1 MYDLFVIGAGSG
13 GVRSARLAA
22 AQGFSVGIAESS
34 RVGGTCVIRGCVPKK
49 LMVHAAE
56 FSQYFSDSEG
66 YGWTI
71 KGAHFDWQRMVIAR
85 NKEVDRLEAAY
96 KMNLKNSGVEIYE
109 NFAKLRGLN
118 EVELDNQKVIKAK
131 HILLATGGKPKKPEF
146 PGVQFTKSS
155 DDIFMMSSLPEKIVI
170 YGAGYIACEF
180 ATIFNGLGVDVT
192 LVYRGEN
199 LLRGFDYD
207 IQRLVK
213 QGLEEKGIKVIVN
226 TVIDSVTKC
235 SKGLSVDLSDKSQLV
250 VTEVVCAVGRKPN
263 IENLGLEK
271 LGVNLNE
278 GVVVVDEYQKTN
290 VSNVYAIGDVTDR
303 LNLTPV
309 AIRDGIAFVDTVF
322 KNKPTVPDHHL
333 VPKAVFTKPEVGTV
347 GMSESEVVNVGKA
360 YVVFK
365 TEFKPM
371 KNQLSGNPQ
380 KTLMKMLV
388 EKKTD
393 KILGIHIVGEG
404 AAELIQV
411 AAVAVKMGATKKDFD
426 ATCAVHP
433 TAAEELV
440 TLN

>member
-1 MYDLFVIGAGSG
+1 M
-13 GVRSARLAA
+13 
-22 AQGFSVGIAESS
+22 
-34 RVGGTCVIRGCVPKK
+34 
-49 LMVHAAE
+49 
-56 FSQYFSDSEG
+56 
-66 YGWTI
+66 
-71 KGAHFDWQRMVIAR
+71 IAR

-96 KMNLKNSGVEIYE
+96 KKNLKNSGVEIYE
-109 NFAKLRGLN
+109 NSAKLRGLN

-155 DDIFMMSSLPEKIVI
+155 DDIFMMSSLPEKVVI

-235 SKGLSVDLSDKSQLV
+235 SKGLSVDLSDKGQLV

-271 LGVNLNE
+271 LGVNLNK

-388 EKKTD
+388 DKKTD

>member
-22 AQGFSVGIAESS
+22 SQGFNVGIAESS
-34 RVGGTCVIRGCVPKK
+34 RIGGTCVIRGCVPKK
-49 LMVHAAE
+49 LMVYAAE
-56 FSQYFSDSEG
+56 FSEYFNDSKG
-66 YGWTI
+66 YGWTV
-71 KGAHFDWQRMVIAR
+71 KDVNFDWQKLVAAR
-85 NKEVDRLEAAY
+85 NNEIDRLESIY
-96 KMNLKNSGVEIYE
+96 KKNLKNSGVEIHE
-109 NFAKLRGLN
+109 NFAKLKGLN
-118 EVELDNQKVIKAK
+118 EVELDNKKVVEAK
-131 HILLATGGKPKKPEF
+131 HILLATGGRPNKPEF
-146 PGVQFTKSS
+146 KGVELTKSS
-155 DDIFMMSSLPEKIVI
+155 DDIFMMKNLPKKIVI

-180 ATIFNGLGVDVT
+180 ASIFNGLGADVT

-207 IQRLVK
+207 ISSLVR
-213 QGLEEKGIKVIVN
+213 QGLEDKGINVVLSAVIEN
-226 TVIDSVTKC
+226 VTKC
-235 SKGLSVDLSDKSQLV
+235 SEGLSVALSNNSRLV
-250 VTEVVCAVGRKPN
+250 ADEVVCATGRKPN
-263 IENLGLEK
+263 IENLGLEE
-271 LGVNLNE
+271 LGFNVEKGAVL
-278 GVVVVDEYQKTN
+278 VDEYQRTN
-290 VSNVYAIGDVTDR
+290 MSNVYAIGDVTDR

-309 AIRDGIAFVDTVF
+309 AIRDGIAFVNTVF

-347 GMSESEVVNVGKA
+347 GLSEIEVEKKGIVFE
-360 YVVFK
+360 VFK

-380 KTLMKMLV
+380 KTLMKMIV
-388 EKKTD
+388 EKKSD
-393 KILGIHIVGEG
+393 RILGIHIVGDG

-411 AAVAVKMGATKKDFD
+411 CAIAVKMKAKKSDFD

>member
-1 MYDLFVIGAGSG
+1 
-13 GVRSARLAA
+13 
-22 AQGFSVGIAESS
+22 
-34 RVGGTCVIRGCVPKK
+34 
-49 LMVHAAE
+49 
-56 FSQYFSDSEG
+56 
-66 YGWTI
+66 
-71 KGAHFDWQRMVIAR
+71 
-85 NKEVDRLEAAY
+85 
-96 KMNLKNSGVEIYE
+96 
-109 NFAKLRGLN
+109 
-118 EVELDNQKVIKAK
+118 
-131 HILLATGGKPKKPEF
+131 
-146 PGVQFTKSS
+146 
-155 DDIFMMSSLPEKIVI
+155 MMSSLPEKVVI

-235 SKGLSVDLSDKSQLV
+235 SKGLSVDLSDKSKLV

-333 VPKAVFTKPEVGTV
+333 VPK
-347 GMSESEVVNVGKA
+347 
-360 YVVFK
+360 
-365 TEFKPM
+365 
-371 KNQLSGNPQ
+371 LS
-380 KTLMKMLV
+380 L
-388 EKKTD
+388 
-393 KILGIHIVGEG
+393 IHI
-404 AAELIQV
+404 
-411 AAVAVKMGATKKDFD
+411 
-426 ATCAVHP
+426 
-433 TAAEELV
+433 
-440 TLN
+440 

>member
-22 AQGFSVGIAESS
+22 SQGFRVGIAESS

-49 LMVHAAE
+49 LMVYAAE

-71 KGAHFDWQRMVIAR
+71 NGAHFDWQRMVLAR
-85 NKEVDRLEAAY
+85 NKEIDRLEAAY
-96 KMNLKNSGVEIYE
+96 KNNLKKSGVEIYE
-109 NFAKLRGLN
+109 NFAKLKGLN
-118 EVELDNQKVIKAK
+118 EIELNNKKVVKAK
-131 HILLATGGKPKKPEF
+131 HVLLATGGKPIKPKF

-155 DDIFMMSSLPEKIVI
+155 DDIFMMKKLPQKLVI

-180 ATIFNGLGVDVT
+180 ATIFNGLGVKVT

-207 IQRLVK
+207 IQRLVR
-213 QGLEEKGIKVIVN
+213 QGLEEKGIKVLVN
-226 TVIDSVTKC
+226 TMIDGVTKC
-235 SKGLSVDLSDKSQLV
+235 SKGLSVSLSDKKQLV
-250 VTEVVCAVGRKPN
+250 VNEVVCATGRKPN

-271 LGVNLNE
+271 LGVNIEQGAVL
-278 GVVVVDEYQKTN
+278 VDEYQKTN
-290 VSNVYAIGDVTDR
+290 ISNVYAIGDVTNR

-322 KNKPTVPDHHL
+322 NNKPTVPDHHL

-347 GMSESEVVNVGKA
+347 GMSEIEVANAGIA
-360 YVVFK
+360 FVVFK

-380 KTLMKMLV
+380 KTLMKMIV
-388 EKKTD
+388 ENKSD
-393 KILGIHIVGEG
+393 KILGIHIVGDG

-411 AAVAVKMGATKKDFD
+411 AAVAIKMGATKKDFD

>member
-49 LMVHAAE
+49 LMVYASE
-56 FSQYFSDSEG
+56 FSQYFADSEG

-71 KGAHFDWQRMVIAR
+71 KDPYFNWQQMIAAR
-85 NKEVDRLEAAY
+85 DKEIDRLEAAY
-96 KMNLKNSGVEIYE
+96 KKNLENSGVEVHKS
-109 NFAKLRGLN
+109 FAKLIGPN
-118 EVELDNQKVIKAK
+118 EIELDNQKIIKTK
-131 HILLATGGKPKKPEF
+131 HILLATGGKPNKPEF
-146 PGVQFTKSS
+146 QGVELTKSS
-155 DDIFMMSSLPEKIVI
+155 DDIFMMNDLPKKIVI

-180 ATIFNGLGVDVT
+180 ASIFKGLGSDVT
-192 LVYRGEN
+192 LIYRGED
-199 LLRGFDYD
+199 LLRGFDHD
-207 IQRLVK
+207 IQTMVQR
-213 QGLEEKGIKVIVN
+213 GFEDKGIKVLLKSKIEKITKISEGL
-226 TVIDSVTKC
+226 TVAL
-235 SKGLSVDLSDKSQLV
+235 GDKRQLI
-250 VTEVVCAVGRKPN
+250 TDEVICATGRKPN

-271 LGVNLNE
+271 LGINLRE
-278 GVVVVDEYQKTN
+278 GAVLVDDYQKTN
-290 VSNVYAIGDVTDR
+290 MSNVYAIGDVTDR

-347 GMSESEVVNVGKA
+347 GMSETEAENEGKNFS
-360 YVVFK
+360 VFK

-371 KNQLSGNPQ
+371 KSQLSGNPQ
-380 KTLMKMLV
+380 KTLMKMIV
-388 EKKTD
+388 EKKSD
-393 KILGIHIVGEG
+393 KILGIHVVGDG

-411 AAVAVKMGATKKDFD
+411 AAVAVKMGATKNDFD

>member
-109 NFAKLRGLN
+109 NFAKLRGMN

-155 DDIFMMSSLPEKIVI
+155 DDIFMMSSLPEKVVI

-235 SKGLSVDLSDKSQLV
+235 SKGLSVDLSDKSKLV
-250 VTEVVCAVGRKPN
+250 VTEVV
-263 IENLGLEK
+263 
-271 LGVNLNE
+271 
-278 GVVVVDEYQKTN
+278 
-290 VSNVYAIGDVTDR
+290 
-303 LNLTPV
+303 
-309 AIRDGIAFVDTVF
+309 
-322 KNKPTVPDHHL
+322 
-333 VPKAVFTKPEVGTV
+333 
-347 GMSESEVVNVGKA
+347 
-360 YVVFK
+360 
-365 TEFKPM
+365 
-371 KNQLSGNPQ
+371 
-380 KTLMKMLV
+380 
-388 EKKTD
+388 
-393 KILGIHIVGEG
+393 
-404 AAELIQV
+404 
-411 AAVAVKMGATKKDFD
+411 
-426 ATCAVHP
+426 
-433 TAAEELV
+433 
-440 TLN
+440 